1 MYMIIV
7 ISMIFVIHMIKY
19 TYDKLCDMYY
29 IMIQNTYTEEFNCW
43 AKSVMPQAFLLCETV
58 NIYQKERILENSFM
72 ADCLLKHYECK
83 FVLPLKFLWG

>member
-1 MYMIIV
+1 
-7 ISMIFVIHMIKY
+7 
-19 TYDKLCDMYY
+19 
-29 IMIQNTYTEEFNCW
+29 
-43 AKSVMPQAFLLCETV
+43 MPQAFLLCETV